1 MVLSVPNVL
10 ILGHSFVRNF
20 KADLA
25 ARFDPRVGEDFGLHG
40 SANVHLYGVGDR
52 TVSSLRSFDVPVISR
67 TAPEVVILEIGTK
80 DLSQNGPEVVAS
92 DIEDFACFLP
102 KEFRV
107 RIVCICHVIPRGPSC
122 QHGGA
127 SFNTKVKTL
136 HEVLATLVE
145 SIPGIFCWFHK
156 GLTNPVRAV
165 LLPDGVHLNTLG
177 QYLLYRSYRGAILK
191 ALSLLHNP
199 PMP

>member
-107 RIVCICHVIPRGPSC
+107 RIVCICHVIPRGSSC
-122 QHGGA
+122 QQGGA

-145 SIPGIFCWFHK
+145 SIQGFF
-156 GLTNPVRAV
+156 
-165 LLPDGVHLNTLG
+165 LLVSQGAHEPCQDSSFTGW
-177 QYLLYRSYRGAILK
+177 RSLK
-191 ALSLLHNP
+191 YFGPISPLS
-199 PMP
+199 